1 VNDVEE
7 VLSHPWFSEIN
18 IEALMAKKLKAP
30 FVPQIS
36 NPDDTSHFD
45 EKF

>member
-1 VNDVEE
+1 VNDVEDI
-7 VLSHPWFSEIN
+7 LAHPWFKEIN
-18 IEALMAKKLKAP
+18 QEALMAKKLPAP
-30 FVPQIS
+30 FVPKIS